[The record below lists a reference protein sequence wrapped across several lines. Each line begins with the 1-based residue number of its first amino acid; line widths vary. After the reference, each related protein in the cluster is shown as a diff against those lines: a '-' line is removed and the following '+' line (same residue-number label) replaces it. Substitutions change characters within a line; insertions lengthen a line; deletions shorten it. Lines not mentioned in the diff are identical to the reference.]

1 MVNSKVY
8 IHEFIDI
15 IGHNRAN
22 YMHHMTANWSPKAQV
37 ERNQLCYGVW
47 GTVGTTRRWPEVVN
61 IWQEDGFP
69 GLAESFR
76 HEFNHPTLQDPALAE
91 WWARASQFRR
101 SGIDRVLIPA
111 PWTDTIEQICA
122 KGVRGETYAHEVVKV
137 PAGTAWDVLETVRE
151 QAAPLYSKFGFV
163 LVGAWAT
170 AMCNES
176 EILLLWAI
184 PAWENWGEF
193 EIAQQTDS
201 AMRIWPATAIG
212 ISPEW
217 NRVLL
222 VDSPLCPFRT
232 GRQPQESDRDSY
244 QLPD

>member
-1 MVNSKVY
+1 
-8 IHEFIDI
+8 
-15 IGHNRAN
+15 
-22 YMHHMTANWSPKAQV
+22 
-37 ERNQLCYGVW
+37 
-47 GTVGTTRRWPEVVN
+47 
-61 IWQEDGFP
+61 
-69 GLAESFR
+69 
-76 HEFNHPTLQDPALAE
+76 
-91 WWARASQFRR
+91 
-101 SGIDRVLIPA
+101 VLVPA
-111 PWTDTIEQICA
+111 PWTDTIEQLCE

-151 QAAPLYSKFGFV
+151 DAAPLYAKFGFV

-193 EIAQQTDS
+193 EIAQRTDS
-201 AMRIWPATAIG
+201 AMRAWQGKAIE
-212 ISPEW
+212 ISTEW
-217 NRVLL
+217 NRFLL